1 MQKTDW
7 VDVKKRLKKAVDQ
20 GMKVLKEGGEG
31 ARYVAGQTAHVL
43 HLELEIHGLKARIA
57 TLMHRLGEAVYK
69 ARANGRI
76 HADPETAKLVQD
88 LDLLVASMKKKEA
101 EVRRTSITRKAAGAR
116 QAPSA
121 RQAAKRK

>member
-7 VDVKKRLKKAVDQ
+7 AEVRKRLRKAVDQ
-20 GMKVLKEGGEG
+20 GVKVLREGGEG

-69 ARANGRI
+69 GRTSGRVQTNSEI
-76 HADPETAKLVQD
+76 RKLIQD
-88 LDLLVASMKKKEA
+88 LDLLTASVKKKES
-101 EVRRTSITRKAAGAR
+101 EVRRTTLTRKAA
-116 QAPSA
+116 
-121 RQAAKRK
+121 KRK